1 MNVVQAV
8 VLGVVQGVTE
18 FLPISSDGHLAVT
31 YQLFRMQPDLTFE
44 IFLHFA
50 TLIALV
56 AYFWRDLVRL
66 AASLLPANRAR
77 TAERRTVLWI
87 VVGTAVTAVIAVVLK
102 PYIEAA
108 ASSAVWT
115 GLGFLVTATLLAI
128 AEVLSRRVLARSD
141 TDALGLPRSA
151 LLGLLQGMAVLPG
164 VSRSGSTIAAG
175 VMSGL
180 DRETATRFSFLLG
193 FPIITLAAAK
203 DAVDLLQG
211 SAHLPGIVPSAAGF
225 IAALV
230 SGYAAVWWLVPYL
243 KNHRLWGFAAY
254 TAVLGTVT
262 MVVGIFFT
270 RG

>member
-1 MNVVQAV
+1 VNALQAV

-31 YQLFRMQPDLTFE
+31 YQLFHMQPDLTFE
-44 IFLHFA
+44 VFLHFA

-56 AYFWRDLVRL
+56 AYFWRDLLGL
-66 AASLLPANRAR
+66 ASSLLPANRTR
-77 TAERRTVLWI
+77 TADRKTVLWI
-87 VVGTAVTAVIAVVLK
+87 VVGTTITAVIALVLK

-108 ASSAVWT
+108 ASSPIWT
-115 GLGFLVTATLLAI
+115 GLGFLVTAGLLTL
-128 AEVLSRRVLARSD
+128 AEVLARRVRARSD
-141 TDALGLPRSA
+141 ASELGLPRSA

-180 DRETATRFSFLLG
+180 DRETSARFSFLLG

-203 DAVDLLQG
+203 DVYDLMQG
-211 SAHLPGIVPSAAGF
+211 SAHLPGLVPSAVGF

-230 SGYAAVWWLVPYL
+230 SGYIAVWWLVPYL
-243 KNHRLWGFAAY
+243 KNHRLWIFAAY

-262 MVVGIFFT
+262 MVVGIFSA